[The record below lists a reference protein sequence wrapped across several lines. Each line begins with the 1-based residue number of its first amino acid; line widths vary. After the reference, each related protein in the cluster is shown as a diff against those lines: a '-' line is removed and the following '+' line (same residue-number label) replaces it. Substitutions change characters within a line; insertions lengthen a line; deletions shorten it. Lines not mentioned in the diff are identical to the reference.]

1 MQRPDR
7 ATLWAVCRFLALLVV
22 LIVPWPGMGR
32 PVARAFGYATQTMLA
47 PVLATVDTPVVF
59 QASDETDAQHEW
71 DLLVLVK
78 DPKTS
83 ATLRHASVHVRR
95 SGYLQVACFLAFVAG
110 WPGRSPRRLAFVLG
124 LGLACLACLTTLPVL
139 MFLSRRGVVPLA
151 GWLLSTLAVAYRAL
165 VTAPGMAFAVPA
177 ILWCLLARPI
187 DWTAFVE
194 GARSVA
200 RLPESASR
208 KDRPQAR
215 NFFRYFARPFDQ

>member
-1 MQRPDR
+1 MRRPDR
-7 ATLWAVCRFLALLVV
+7 AMLWAVCRFVVVLVV

-32 PVARAFGYATQTMLA
+32 PVVRAFGYATQTMLS
-47 PVLATVDTPVVF
+47 PLLAGVAESVVF
-59 QASDETDAQHEW
+59 QASDETDLAHEW

-95 SGYLQVACFLAFVAG
+95 SGYLQVACFLALVAG
-110 WPGRSPRRLAFVLG
+110 WPGRNPRRLAFVLG
-124 LGLACLACLTTLPVL
+124 LGLLGLACLTTLPVL

-151 GWLLSTLAVAYRAL
+151 GWLLSALAVVYRAL

-187 DWTAFVE
+187 DWTAFVS
-194 GARSVA
+194 GPRSAA
-200 RLPESASR
+200 RLRESASR
-208 KDRPQAR
+208 KEGPQAR
-215 NFFRYFARPFDQ
+215 TFLRYFARRSN